1 MRRRVLSGALL
12 AVLFTL
18 LSPAR
23 LPLTS
28 LPHRRHP
35 DLRAVASRSPASR
48 RRAAAWAAKTVDSVP
63 GAEAAEAYYD
73 AFAALA
79 ADPSFAVD
87 AWARAPLLI
96 SDPLPGVADSFT
108 LADVEEVV
116 EADFLD
122 AGKGVADGPAGWQMA
137 PVSLPR
143 GNAFEDA
150 KMRWIDVRAALDDG
164 TVVFNSAGGLIPKLA
179 AFSLAALD
187 AFELPNCLNLYLT
200 GRGVATSAPPH
211 TDKQDVFV
219 LQARA
224 IRNSAA
230 QFSGAQFSVRNSGPT
245 RVYHP
250 LQTCGA
256 KHWRVFA
263 PPDPSRKPAAD
274 PLARGKAAD
283 ALTLSEL
290 GEPLIDTVL
299 TPGQLLYMPA
309 GFPHTTDTLNLGEPA
324 PPAAA
329 DDSVHLTIGIDT
341 HIWGLDYL
349 GARAG
354 ALKRAAL
361 PDQCTA
367 TKLPEEAHWKL
378 MGIPPHLGFLRRHAA
393 AHAAADPDATAED
406 AAAAA
411 AAPSWWRRRARRSR
425 RAGRS
430 TTTPRSPRCSTRR
443 RWRRSS

>member
-1 MRRRVLSGALL
+1 MQPCVLSGRLL

-18 LSPAR
+18 LSPAH
-23 LPLTS
+23 PYSLTS
-28 LPHRRHP
+28 PPHRRHP
-35 DLRAVASRSPASR
+35 DLRAVASAPPAPNTVDP
-48 RRAAAWAAKTVDSVP
+48 AAWAAKTVAGAP

-79 ADPSFAVD
+79 ADPAFAVD

-143 GNAFEDA
+143 GNSFEDA

-219 LQARA
+219 LQVR
-224 IRNSAA
+224 A
-230 QFSGAQFSVRNSGPT
+230 QFSQLRRAIPRRAFLGAQFGSDARLPRSTDVR
-245 RVYHP
+245 R
-250 LQTCGA
+250 QA
-256 KHWRVFA
+256 
-263 PPDPSRKPAAD
+263 
-274 PLARGKAAD
+274 LARLRAARPVAQAGGRPARARQGGRRSD
-283 ALTLSEL
+283 A
-290 GEPLIDTVL
+290 
-299 TPGQLLYMPA
+299 
-309 GFPHTTDTLNLGEPA
+309 
-324 PPAAA
+324 
-329 DDSVHLTIGIDT
+329 
-341 HIWGLDYL
+341 L
-349 GARAG
+349 GAR
-354 ALKRAAL
+354 
-361 PDQCTA
+361 
-367 TKLPEEAHWKL
+367 
-378 MGIPPHLGFLRRHAA
+378 
-393 AHAAADPDATAED
+393 
-406 AAAAA
+406 
-411 AAPSWWRRRARRSR
+411 
-425 RAGRS
+425 
-430 TTTPRSPRCSTRR
+430 
-443 RWRRSS
+443 

>member
-1 MRRRVLSGALL
+1 MVPKYKYHGQASRGGAPDLVRDQAMRPCVLSGRLL
-12 AVLFTL
+12 ALLFTL
-18 LSPAR
+18 LSPAH
-23 LPLTS
+23 PYSLTS

-35 DLRAVASRSPASR
+35 DLRAVASAPPAPNTVDP
-48 RRAAAWAAKTVDSVP
+48 AAWAAKTVAGAP

-143 GNAFEDA
+143 GNSFEDA

-224 IRNSAA
+224 QFATPPRNSPA
-230 QFSGAQFSVRNSGPT
+230 RNSRCAI
-245 RVYHP
+245 RV
-250 LQTCGA
+250 
-256 KHWRVFA
+256 
-263 PPDPSRKPAAD
+263 
-274 PLARGKAAD
+274 
-283 ALTLSEL
+283 
-290 GEPLIDTVL
+290 
-299 TPGQLLYMPA
+299 
-309 GFPHTTDTLNLGEPA
+309 
-324 PPAAA
+324 
-329 DDSVHLTIGIDT
+329 
-341 HIWGLDYL
+341 
-349 GARAG
+349 
-354 ALKRAAL
+354 
-361 PDQCTA
+361 
-367 TKLPEEAHWKL
+367 
-378 MGIPPHLGFLRRHAA
+378 
-393 AHAAADPDATAED
+393 
-406 AAAAA
+406 
-411 AAPSWWRRRARRSR
+411 
-425 RAGRS
+425 
-430 TTTPRSPRCSTRR
+430 
-443 RWRRSS
+443 

>member
-1 MRRRVLSGALL
+1 MQPCVLSGRLL

-18 LSPAR
+18 LSPAH
-23 LPLTS
+23 PYSLTS
-28 LPHRRHP
+28 PPHRRHP
-35 DLRAVASRSPASR
+35 DLRAVASAPPAPNTVDP
-48 RRAAAWAAKTVDSVP
+48 AAWAAKTVAGAP

-79 ADPSFAVD
+79 ADPAFAVD

-143 GNAFEDA
+143 GNSFEDA

-224 IRNSAA
+224 
-230 QFSGAQFSVRNSGPT
+230 QFSQLRRAILRRAILGAQFGSDARLPPSADVR
-245 RVYHP
+245 R
-250 LQTCGA
+250 QA
-256 KHWRVFA
+256 
-263 PPDPSRKPAAD
+263 
-274 PLARGKAAD
+274 LARLRAARPVAQAGGRPARARQGGRRSD
-283 ALTLSEL
+283 A
-290 GEPLIDTVL
+290 
-299 TPGQLLYMPA
+299 
-309 GFPHTTDTLNLGEPA
+309 
-324 PPAAA
+324 
-329 DDSVHLTIGIDT
+329 
-341 HIWGLDYL
+341 L
-349 GARAG
+349 GAR
-354 ALKRAAL
+354 
-361 PDQCTA
+361 
-367 TKLPEEAHWKL
+367 
-378 MGIPPHLGFLRRHAA
+378 
-393 AHAAADPDATAED
+393 
-406 AAAAA
+406 
-411 AAPSWWRRRARRSR
+411 
-425 RAGRS
+425 
-430 TTTPRSPRCSTRR
+430 
-443 RWRRSS
+443 

>member
-1 MRRRVLSGALL
+1 MQPSVLSGRLL

-18 LSPAR
+18 LSPAH
-23 LPLTS
+23 PYSLTS
-28 LPHRRHP
+28 PPHRRHP
-35 DLRAVASRSPASR
+35 DLRAVASAPPAPS
-48 RRAAAWAAKTVDSVP
+48 AVDPAAWAAKTVAGAP

-143 GNAFEDA
+143 GNSFEDA

-230 QFSGAQFSVRNSGPT
+230 QFRRAIHSARNSGLT
-245 RVYHP
+245 RI
-250 LQTCGA
+250 T
-256 KHWRVFA
+256 
-263 PPDPSRKPAAD
+263 
-274 PLARGKAAD
+274 
-283 ALTLSEL
+283 TL
-290 GEPLIDTVL
+290 
-299 TPGQLLYMPA
+299 
-309 GFPHTTDTLNLGEPA
+309 
-324 PPAAA
+324 
-329 DDSVHLTIGIDT
+329 
-341 HIWGLDYL
+341 
-349 GARAG
+349 
-354 ALKRAAL
+354 
-361 PDQCTA
+361 C
-367 TKLPEEAHWKL
+367 
-378 MGIPPHLGFLRRHAA
+378 RR
-393 AHAAADPDATAED
+393 
-406 AAAAA
+406 
-411 AAPSWWRRRARRSR
+411 AAPSTGASSRRPTRRASRRPTRSR
-425 RAGRS
+425 AA
-430 TTTPRSPRCSTRR
+430 RR
-443 RWRRSS
+443 QTL